1 MQDYSKLYI
10 NGQWIPSTGE
20 KMFAVVNPATEE
32 VCANVVMGTKEDVD
46 TAVKAASA
54 AFKTWSKTSAAY
66 RANMIRKLVD
76 KLREY
81 RDELAY
87 TMSISMG
94 MPLHLAAQVQ
104 VDEQIDILETY
115 ISRTVLMDEIKT
127 IGNAQILKQ
136 PIGVCALISPWNYP
150 LNQLVGKM
158 APALAAGCT
167 MIVKPSEQTSLQDF
181 IVAKACDEIGLPA
194 GVFNLVPGFGT
205 EVGAAM
211 SSHPD
216 IQLISFTGSTRAG
229 IHIAQNAAS
238 SVKRVVQE
246 LGGKSPLIIDQGC
259 DIEEAVQYGIDDVLI
274 NTGQTCTAYSRW
286 LVHKEIA
293 KDVIALAK
301 EKAEAV
307 VIGSGPDALMGPMVS
322 QAQQQRVL
330 NYIERG
336 MKEGAMLVTGGLE
349 KPAGIKKGFYVQ
361 PTIFAKVSNDM
372 VIAREEIFGPVICI
386 IEYDDIEQAI
396 DIANDTPYGLAAAVY
411 TKDKSLGFDIAK
423 QIDAGMVYVNG
434 GSYNI
439 EAPFG
444 GMKQSGNGREFG
456 DEGLH
461 EYVELKSIH
470 VD

>member
-1 MQDYSKLYI
+1 MQDFSQLYI
-10 NGQWIPSTGE
+10 NGQWVNSTGNNT
-20 KMFAVVNPATEE
+20 FAVINPATEE
-32 VCANVVMGTKEDVD
+32 VCANVIMGTKEDVD
-46 TAVKAASA
+46 RAVVAAQA
-54 AFKTWSKTSAAY
+54 AFKSWSNTTAEY
-66 RANMIRKLVD
+66 RAHMIQKLVD

-81 RDELAY
+81 RDELAES
-87 TMSISMG
+87 MSIAMG
-94 MPLHLAAQVQ
+94 MPLHLAGEVQ
-104 VDEQIDILETY
+104 VDDQIDILETY
-115 ISRTVLMDEIKT
+115 VSRTQLMNEIKT
-127 IGNAQILKQ
+127 IGNAQVIKQ

-194 GVFNLVPGFGT
+194 GVFNLVPGMGP

-211 SSHPD
+211 SAHPD

-229 IHIAQNAAS
+229 IHIAQNAAQN
-238 SVKRVVQE
+238 VKRVVQE
-246 LGGKSPLIIDQGC
+246 LGGKSPLVIDEGS
-259 DIEEAVQYGIDDVLI
+259 DIQAAVEYGIGDVMI

-286 LVHKEIA
+286 LVQKNIA
-293 KDVIALAK
+293 QDVIALAK
-301 EKAEAV
+301 QKAEAV
-307 VIGSGPDALMGPMVS
+307 VVGNGPDALMGPMVS

-330 NYIERG
+330 NYINIG
-336 MKEGAMLVTGGLE
+336 IKEGATLVTGGLD
-349 KPAGIKKGFYVQ
+349 KPAGIEKGFYVQ
-361 PTIFAKVSNDM
+361 PTIFSNVKNDM
-372 VIAREEIFGPVICI
+372 TIAREEIFGPVISI
-386 IEYDDIEQAI
+386 IEYETVEQAI
-396 DIANDTPYGLAAAVY
+396 EIANDTPYGLAASVFA
-411 TKDKSLGFDIAK
+411 KDKTLGVEIAK

-461 EYVELKSIH
+461 EYVELKAIH